1 MKVEQSLIKVT
12 ADNLL
17 SYIRK
22 NQFKIGDRLP
32 NEATLAQTF
41 DVSRS
46 TLREAVRM
54 LVSRNIL
61 EVRQGSGTYI
71 SPKQGITDDPLGFS
85 LVDDV
90 LKLTDDLFELRHIL
104 EPKIAAKAAMNAT
117 DEDIKVI
124 KKLCR
129 EIEKAVDDPGTTH
142 FELDIKFHSMIA
154 RASNNIA
161 MTHIVPVINK
171 SIWLYNDHYT
181 SKVSKENMII
191 LHREIVDAIAQGD
204 AIAAEEAMSYHI
216 ATIRHGLK
224 NDQTIKLIE
233 GSSDE

>member
-17 SYIRK
+17 NYIKK
-22 NQFKIGDRLP
+22 NQLKVGERLP
-32 NEATLAQTF
+32 NEAALAKKF
-41 DVSRS
+41 EVSRS

-85 LVDDV
+85 LVDDI
-90 LKLTDDLFELRHIL
+90 LKLTDDLFELRYIL
-104 EPKIAAKAAMNAT
+104 EPKIAAKAALNAT
-117 DEDIKVI
+117 NSEIEEI
-124 KKLCR
+124 KKINL
-129 EIEKAVDDPGTTH
+129 EIEQTVHKPGTKH
-142 FELDIKFHSMIA
+142 FELDIKFHSLIA
-154 RASNNIA
+154 KASKNVA

-191 LHREIVDAIAQGD
+191 LHREIVQAIVDGD
-204 AIAAEEAMSYHI
+204 AVSSEEAMSYHI
-216 ATIRHGLK
+216 ATIRHDLNTDRVVTK
-224 NDQTIKLIE
+224 NNK
-233 GSSDE
+233 